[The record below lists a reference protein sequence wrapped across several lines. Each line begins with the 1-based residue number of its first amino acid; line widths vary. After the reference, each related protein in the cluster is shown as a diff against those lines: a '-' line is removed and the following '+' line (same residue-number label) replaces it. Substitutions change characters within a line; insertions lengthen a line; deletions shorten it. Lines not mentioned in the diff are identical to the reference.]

1 MSCPTFYMGLALVHF
16 QEYWLLMQLAKKIPE
31 TFNLNSLCSSRK
43 ENEGGKRASFLS
55 CLFGSSKVKSQGN
68 PEQKSNLKIL

>member
-1 MSCPTFYMGLALVHF
+1 MKVINVGS
-16 QEYWLLMQLAKKIPE
+16 WKKNYQKQSS
-31 TFNLNSLCSSRK
+31 FNLKSLCSSRK